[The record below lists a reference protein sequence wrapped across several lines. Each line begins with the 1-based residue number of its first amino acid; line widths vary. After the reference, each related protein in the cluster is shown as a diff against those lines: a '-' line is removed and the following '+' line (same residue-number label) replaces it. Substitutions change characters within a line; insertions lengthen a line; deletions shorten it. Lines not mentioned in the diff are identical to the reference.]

1 VTITWTNTTV
11 KLSQLTPW
19 QRNPRRINAK
29 EADRL
34 AQSFDEFGQVETV
47 AIGPDN
53 EVYNGHQRLTVLLK
67 KHGPNYEIEARQS
80 SQALTEKQREKLTV
94 YLHRGAAGEWDL
106 DALAGWD
113 AGELVEWGF
122 DAEEVAG
129 WGEPDIQIPEPQ
141 PQKETELIS
150 DRFIEIRCSNSAL
163 VMIQDTLNDW
173 AEIDDITVNIS

>member
-11 KLSQLTPW
+11 KLGALKPW

-34 AQSFDEFGQVETV
+34 AQSFDEFGQVEAV

-80 SQALTEKQREKLTV
+80 SHALTEKQREKLTV
-94 YLHRGAAGEWDL
+94 YLHRGAAGEWDI
-106 DALAGWD
+106 DALSGWD

-129 WGEPDIQIPEPQ
+129 WNSVEELPEDW
-141 PQKETELIS
+141 KEYDET
-150 DRFIEIRCSNSAL
+150 A
-163 VMIQDTLNDW
+163 
-173 AEIDDITVNIS
+173 ADDVEFLECPECGHKWPK